1 MPATLKTIRATVG
14 TDGTVRLRE
23 PIQLNES
30 VEAVVTLL
38 MGEDTDALAT
48 QEAVDMAGS
57 KVFEKHDELF
67 RKLAQ

>member
-1 MPATLKTIRATVG
+1 
-14 TDGTVRLRE
+14 VRLRE

-48 QEAVDMAGS
+48 QEAVDMAAS
-57 KVFEKHDELF
+57 KVFEKVGNFYCVVKILSSCEGG
-67 RKLAQ
+67 

>member
-1 MPATLKTIRATVG
+1 MPATLKTIKATVG
-14 TDGTVRLRE
+14 TDGTVRLNE

-38 MGEDTDALAT
+38 LDDDSVTTASD
-48 QEAVDMAGS
+48 EAVEAAAA
-57 KVFEKHDELF
+57 KVFEEHEELL

>member
-1 MPATLKTIRATVG
+1 MAATLRTIKATVD
-14 TDGTVRLRE
+14 TDGTVRLNE

-38 MGEDTDALAT
+38 LDGNSEVTASD
-48 QEAVDMAGS
+48 EAVEAAAA
-57 KVFEKHDELF
+57 KVFEEHDELF